1 MPISS
6 ADVQQAIADGLTR
19 QFAFTDA
26 QPAGGVD
33 GDWAAPGPPDARGV
47 YRRRSGLW
55 AREVGEHTGDEIVS
69 LLEAQV
75 GAERVDATAVKNL
88 PSGSGIAFTSLGSVN
103 IAFTTRTFF
112 VHGAAIPVDATLI
125 QVVCHLPRIRGSWI
139 RNAALWRT
147 IQTAASGGAAT
158 SANRIILENHGFV
171 GNLSI
176 GRRAGDSILI
186 QYDGGFA
193 GITAGAVEVFTA

>member
-19 QFAFTDA
+19 RFAFSQV
-26 QPAGGVD
+26 QPSGGVD
-33 GDWAAPGPPDARGV
+33 GDWSAPGPPDARGV
-47 YRRRSGLW
+47 YRRTSGVW
-55 AREVGEHTGDEIVS
+55 ARLVGEHTGDEIVS

-75 GAERVDATAVKNL
+75 GADRVDATAIKDL
-88 PSGSGIAFTSLGSVN
+88 PSTGIAFTSLGSVD
-103 IAFTTRTFF
+103 ITFTNRTFF
-112 VHGAAIPVDATLI
+112 VHGAAIPAAATLI
-125 QVVCHLPRIRGSWI
+125 QVVCHLDRIRGSWI

-147 IQTAASGGAAT
+147 INPSALAGAAN
-158 SANRIILENHGFV
+158 SANRIILESYGLV

-176 GRRAGDSILI
+176 GRRTGDSILI